1 MHNRELDILLRSH
14 DPVLLSQ
21 TIMDVCEAKV
31 RAAIPPLVKLL
42 AAPDAA
48 VRANAAYAL
57 GQLGSQDL
65 QIVAPVLVRLLAD
78 PDSLVRSE
86 AVDALGFLRYIPA
99 IDPLVKVLEDDE
111 DPLVRASAAEVLGE
125 FGEERALTPM
135 LQALHDADDSVRAF
149 AAASIGLL
157 GTPDLLPLLQ
167 AQLESEETPRVK
179 AELLSTGYR
188 LGKEEDLQQ
197 LLDLLTN
204 ADENLATVILNILE
218 DLASRKT
225 PSTVSSDRAR
235 INEALLALGQR
246 IPMLGSRAQQII
258 DRFTR

>member
-1 MHNRELDILLRSH
+1 
-14 DPVLLSQ
+14 
-21 TIMDVCEAKV
+21 MDVCQAKV
-31 RAAIPPLVKLL
+31 HAAIPPLVKLL

-57 GQLGSQDL
+57 GQLGSHDV
-65 QIVAPVLVRLLAD
+65 QIVAPALVRLLAD

-86 AVDALGFLRYIPA
+86 AVDALGFLRYTPA
-99 IDPLVKVLEDDE
+99 IDRLVKVLEDDE

-135 LQALHDADDSVRAF
+135 LQALHDPDDSVRAF
-149 AAASIGLL
+149 AAGSIGLL
-157 GTPDLLPLLQ
+157 GTPELLPLLQ

-179 AELLSTGYR
+179 AELLIAGYR

-204 ADENLATVILNILE
+204 ADEGLATAILNILE

-225 PSTVSSDRAR
+225 PSTLSSDSAR

-246 IPMLGSRAQQII
+246 LPRLRSRAQQII
-258 DRFTR
+258 ERFTR